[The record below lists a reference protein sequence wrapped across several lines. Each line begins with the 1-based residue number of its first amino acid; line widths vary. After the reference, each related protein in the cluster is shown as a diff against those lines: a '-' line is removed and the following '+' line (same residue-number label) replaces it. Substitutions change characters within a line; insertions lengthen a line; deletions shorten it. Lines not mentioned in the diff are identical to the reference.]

1 MYNNVTYDFIRCD
14 SEVLTYMNAGDHVL
28 EVMGYTEHGFT
39 HSSIVAGWAS
49 EILEA
54 FEFSE
59 KECELAKI
67 AGFLHDIGNAV
78 NRVNH
83 AQSGAIMAYEIL
95 TRLKMDPVDIS
106 SIIAAI
112 GNHDEGNGI
121 PTSPVSAALMIAD
134 KSDVRRS
141 RVRSLDIANFDI
153 HDRVNYAVEHA
164 RLCVDGKEKTVTL
177 SLNIDTN
184 IAAKIDYFEIFLSR
198 MLMCRRAASYLGA
211 TFILY
216 MNESRM
222 I

>member
-1 MYNNVTYDFIRCD
+1 MYKTITYDFIRCD
-14 SEVLTYMNAGDHVL
+14 YEVLTYMNAGDHVL

-39 HSSIVAGWAS
+39 HSSIVAAWAS

-54 FEFSE
+54 FGYSE
-59 KECELAKI
+59 KECELGKI

-83 AQSGAIMAYEIL
+83 AQSGALMAYEIL
-95 TRLKMDPVDIS
+95 TRLKMDSVDIS
-106 SIIAAI
+106 NIIAAI
-112 GNHDEGNGI
+112 GNHDEGIGI
-121 PTSPVSAALMIAD
+121 PTSPISAALMIAD

-141 RVRSLDIANFDI
+141 RVRSVDQSTFDI

-164 RLCVDGKEKTVTL
+164 RLFVDGNEKTITL

-198 MLMCRRAASYLGA
+198 MLMCRKAASYLGA

>member
-1 MYNNVTYDFIRCD
+1 MYNNVTYEFIRCD
-14 SEVLTYMNAGDHVL
+14 DEVLTYMSAGDHVL
-28 EVMGYTEHGFT
+28 EVMGYTEHGLT
-39 HSSIVAGWAS
+39 HSTIVAGWAND
-49 EILEA
+49 ILEA
-54 FEFSE
+54 FGYSE

-67 AGFLHDIGNAV
+67 AGFLHDIGNAI

-83 AQSGAIMAYEIL
+83 AQSGALMAYDIL

-106 SIIAAI
+106 NIIAAI
-112 GNHDEGNGI
+112 GNHDESTGI

-141 RVRSLDIANFDI
+141 RVRSSDQASFDI

-164 RLCVDGKEKTVTL
+164 RLFVDGNEKTVTL